1 MTSVCFDASGD
12 NDGKSGFGF
21 DIGAFS
27 QSASPGAWCTLK
39 YLLFIFLYF
48 VFHSILG
55 MEQE

>member
-1 MTSVCFDASGD
+1 MRSMTSVCFDASGD

-27 QSASPGAWCTLK
+27 QSASPGAGCTLK

-48 VFHSILG
+48 VY
-55 MEQE
+55 